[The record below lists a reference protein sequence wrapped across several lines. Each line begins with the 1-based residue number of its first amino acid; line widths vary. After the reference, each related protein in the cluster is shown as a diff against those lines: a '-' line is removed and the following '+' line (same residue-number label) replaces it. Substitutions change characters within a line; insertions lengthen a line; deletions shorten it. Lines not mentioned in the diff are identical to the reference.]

1 MCSLLIKQRWQP
13 KQSEAGVKDG
23 SEGFYRV
30 DVDVPADDWAKIAG
44 FYDVWCLIQVTGNSF
59 FIFLNFVTSG

>member
-13 KQSEAGVKDG
+13 KKSEAGVEDP
-23 SEGFYRV
+23 SEGIYRV

-44 FYDVWCLIQVTGNSF
+44 FYDVLVFNTGHWYFSLT
-59 FIFLNFVTSG
+59 FLEF

>member
-1 MCSLLIKQRWQP
+1 MLITVLIKQRWQS
-13 KQSEAGVKDG
+13 KQSEAGTQDR

-44 FYDVWCLIQVTGNSF
+44 LYDVLVFNTGHW
-59 FIFLNFVTSG
+59 